1 MDTCCW
7 KMKRFQSAYQKLKSQ
22 QDLYKKSRPPLAW
35 GSLIYIYR
43 YQYPDTTA

>member
-22 QDLYKKSRPPLAW
+22 QDLYKKTAIGLGQPY
-35 GSLIYIYR
+35 IYI
-43 YQYPDTTA
+43 